1 MNILLISPYPEL
13 SKLAEEVSQELNYRI
28 TVETTVLDRGLK
40 VAQEYI
46 AGNNVDV
53 IISRGPTGV
62 LISKSTSV
70 PVIFIEISSFDV
82 LNALFEAK
90 QISSRVA
97 FFDYHY
103 HKDKYD
109 YEFMKNILGLD
120 QLAVYYYRN
129 TEEITRYIDQA
140 SAEGLEVIVASG
152 VCIINLAQQK
162 GLKGVIIRSTREAVI
177 DALTRAQEIVLIG
190 KQYREAC
197 ERLKTIIDNDGNG
210 MIVADKNSFITHFNP
225 VAEKIMGV
233 SAGEVIGK
241 QLHNLPEHGPL
252 ASLLDIQPGGNEI
265 QNFGNQQ
272 YVINRLPIKSKKED
286 FGTVITLQEIT
297 NIQKMEER
305 IRQALYAKGHIAR
318 YRFSDIMG
326 DSKAIRLAISK
337 AKKYS
342 DTDSTVFISGES
354 GTGKELFAQSIH
366 NDSSRAHS
374 PFVAVNCATFPEN
387 LLESELFGYEDG
399 AFTGA
404 KKGGKPGIFEL
415 AHKGTIF
422 LDEILE
428 LTIKLQARLLRA
440 IEEKAVRKVGGERN
454 IPVNVRII
462 AATNK
467 NLEEAVRAGEF
478 REDLF
483 FRLNVLNLE
492 LPPLRER
499 NDDIPVL
506 ISFFIKKFQSKF
518 NKKVPPIPGLFIES
532 LMSYHWPG
540 NIRELENLIEKYVI
554 LYDEQTEQLALLDE
568 LFGELFHKYFNKG
581 LDDDPDTIKVPVGT
595 LEEMELEIIKSL
607 TKNVNA
613 DREALARKLGISRT
627 TLWKKLKQIA
637 LEK

>member
-1 MNILLISPYPEL
+1 MNILLVSPYPEL
-13 SKLAEEVSQELNYRI
+13 SKLAEEISQELNHRI
-28 TVETTVLDRGLK
+28 KVETAVLDRGLK
-40 VAQEYI
+40 VAQKYI
-46 AGNNVDV
+46 ADNHVDV

-90 QISSRVA
+90 QISSRIA

-109 YEFMKNILGLD
+109 YEFMKNILGLE
-120 QLAVYYYRN
+120 QLAVCYYRN
-129 TEEITRYIDQA
+129 TEDITRYIDQA
-140 SAEGLEVIVASG
+140 SAEGLDVIVASG

-210 MIVADKNSFITHFNP
+210 MIVADKNSRITHFNP
-225 VAEKIMGV
+225 VAEKILRV
-233 SAGEVIGK
+233 SAGEIIGK
-241 QLHNLPEHGPL
+241 QLDDLSEQCSLANLL
-252 ASLLDIQPGGNEI
+252 KIQPGGNEI
-265 QNFGNQQ
+265 KNFGNQQ

-297 NIQKMEER
+297 NIQKMEEK

-318 YRFSDIMG
+318 YRFSDIIG
-326 DSKAIRLAISK
+326 NSNSIQLAISK

-342 DTDSTVFISGES
+342 LTDSTVFISGES
-354 GTGKELFAQSIH
+354 GSGKELFAQSIH
-366 NDSSRAHS
+366 NASLRANS

-422 LDEILE
+422 LDEILD
-428 LTIKLQARLLRA
+428 LPIKLQARLLRA
-440 IEEKAVRKVGGERN
+440 IEEKAVRKIGGERI
-454 IPVNVRII
+454 IPVDVRII
-462 AATNK
+462 AATNQ

-499 NDDIPVL
+499 SDDIPIL
-506 ISFFIKKFQSKF
+506 ISFFIRKFQSKF
-518 NKKVPPIPGLFIES
+518 NKKVPPIPGLFVES

-554 LYDEQTEQLALLDE
+554 LYDGQTEQLILLDE
-568 LFGELFHKYFNKG
+568 LFGELFHNYFDG
-581 LDDDPDTIKVPVGT
+581 GYDHDLDTVMVPVGT
-595 LEEMELEIIKSL
+595 LEEMELEIIKNL
-607 TKNVNA
+607 TKNINA
-613 DREALARKLGISRT
+613 DREVLARKLGISRT

-637 LEK
+637 GEK